1 MIADITK
8 RMGAGMM
15 EFVDKPV
22 NTVEDYNLYCHYV
35 AGLVGIG
42 LAKLFSASGLE
53 SQEVGEDTELANSMG
68 LFLQKTNIIRDY
80 LEDLVDGRTW
90 YPREV
95 RRTSANFAQL
105 QSYFARIYGVAVYKW
120 AIPSP
125 RLPTMLMCCAT
136 FTPYRTA
143 IHHPNHIPP
152 RYYTPCHVTPQCL
165 PAVDLG
171 LVCQ

>member
-1 MIADITK
+1 
-8 RMGAGMM
+8 MGAGMM

-95 RRTSANFAQL
+95 RRTACSAHILCQFRSAPELFCPYIRRSCIQMGHPL
-105 QSYFARIYGVAVYKW
+105 PA
-120 AIPSP
+120 P
-125 RLPTMLMCCAT
+125 PTMLMCCAT

-152 RYYTPCHVTPQCL
+152 RYYTPCHVTPQCH